1 MHPLS
6 PLLATARGDTPA
18 TLVLRNARLVNVFT
32 GQVQPPADL
41 ALHQDRVA
49 GLGSNYQSDQVID
62 LAGAYLC
69 PGYIDAH
76 VHIESSLCTPAQF
89 AAAVLPRGVTTV
101 IADPHELANVVG
113 LDAVT
118 WMANASRD
126 LPLNVVLMGPSCVP
140 ATPMATAG
148 ATLDANHLQAL
159 YANNTIHGLAEVMN
173 YPGVING
180 EADVLAKLD
189 ALKGQPIDG
198 HSPGANGKDLDA
210 YAAAGVGSDHECV
223 TPEEARDRLERG
235 LYLLIREATNA
246 RNLDALLPVVTPQNA
261 RRVCFCT
268 DDRTPGDLLNIGS
281 IDHMVRRAITH
292 HNIDPLDALR
302 MATLNPAE
310 WFGLRQV
317 GAIAPG
323 RTADLLVFDDL
334 QNPTPKMVFAKGQLV
349 AEDGKLL
356 DHAIPDP
363 DATLGIPHGQCTVDT
378 ANPNLTIPAT
388 GESIRVIGHLPDQLL
403 TEPLTLPATV
413 HDGQAVADPA
423 RDLLKMAVF
432 ERHHNT
438 GNVGLGFIQGIGL
451 KHGAIA
457 GTVAHDHHNLVA
469 IGADDTSIRTAA
481 AAIAEDGGGLA
492 VADGETILARLPL
505 PIGGLMSDQPVQA
518 VADAYAQAVTQA
530 RALGSPLA
538 DPFMAMSFMALEVI
552 PSLKLTD
559 LGLVDVER
567 FELVD
572 LFV

>member
-41 ALHQDRVA
+41 ALHHDRVA
-49 GLGSNYQSDQVID
+49 GLGSDYQSDQVID
-62 LAGAYLC
+62 LAGAYIC

-118 WMANASRD
+118 WMAAASRD

-148 ATLDANHLQAL
+148 ASLDANHLQSL

-173 YPGVING
+173 YPGVIQG
-180 EADVLAKLD
+180 QPDVLAKLD
-189 ALKGQPIDG
+189 ALQGQPIDG
-198 HSPGANGKDLDA
+198 HSPGATGKDLDA

-268 DDRTPGDLLNIGS
+268 DDRTPGDLLEVGS
-281 IDHMVRRAITH
+281 IDHMVRHAINQH
-292 HNIDPLDALR
+292 GIDPIEALR

-310 WFGLRQV
+310 WFGLCDV

-334 QNPTPKMVFAKGQLV
+334 QAPTPCMVFAKGQLV
-349 AEDGKLL
+349 AENGKLL

-363 DATLGIPHGQCTVDT
+363 DA
-378 ANPNLTIPAT
+378 NLTIPRGRCTVDAHNADLTVPAT
-388 GESIRVIGHLPDQLL
+388 GHTIRVIGHLPDQLL

-413 HDGQAVADPA
+413 QDGHAVADPN
-423 RDLLKMAVF
+423 RDLLKIAVF

-438 GNVGLGFIQGIGL
+438 GNVGLGFIQGFGL
-451 KHGAIA
+451 QRGAIA

-481 AAIAEDGGGLA
+481 AAIAQDGGGLA
-492 VADGETILARLPL
+492 VADGEQLLARLPL
-505 PIGGLMSDQPVQA
+505 PIGGLMSDQPVHQ
-518 VADAYAQAVTQA
+518 VADAYAQAVAQA
-530 RALGSPLA
+530 KALGSPLA